1 MNLLPD
7 TNTLSYILRSRQ
19 PVLDHFEASLRQG
32 CSFLLAPVAHYELLR
47 YLDLKGADRLLRLY
61 ESIVSSWQRCE
72 MTFEDWDDAAHLWA
86 DRHRA
91 GRSVSDLDLLLATL
105 ARKHDAVLVT
115 SNTKHFEGLDIPLA
129 DWTLP

>member
-19 PVLDHFEASLRQG
+19 PVLNHFEAALRQE
-32 CSFLLAPVAHYELLR
+32 CSFFLAPVAHYELLR

-61 ESIVSSWQRCE
+61 KSLVSGWRRCE
-72 MTFEDWDDAAHLWA
+72 LTFDDWDEAAHLWA
-86 DRHRA
+86 ERHST
-91 GRSVSDLDLLLATL
+91 GRSVSDLDLLLAIL

-115 SNTKHFEGLDIPLA
+115 SNTRHFESLGISLA